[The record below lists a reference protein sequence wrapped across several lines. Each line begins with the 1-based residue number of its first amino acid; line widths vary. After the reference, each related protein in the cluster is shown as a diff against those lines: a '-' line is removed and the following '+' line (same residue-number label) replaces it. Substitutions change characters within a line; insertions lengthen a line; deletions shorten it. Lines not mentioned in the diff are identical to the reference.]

1 MLVIALVFCDFD
13 IEMLLCVYSATI
25 SGGAQNLNVKGKK
38 MIEQIDR
45 IKRLKYRSFYTG
57 TKETDLILG
66 NFAEKYLDTLELEQL
81 DDYEELLK
89 IEDPR
94 LYKWITG
101 MEVAPTTFQ
110 TNVLELIKEF
120 NLSEYLNEK

>member
-1 MLVIALVFCDFD
+1 
-13 IEMLLCVYSATI
+13 
-25 SGGAQNLNVKGKK
+25 

-81 DDYEELLK
+81 E
-89 IEDPR
+89 
-94 LYKWITG
+94 
-101 MEVAPTTFQ
+101 
-110 TNVLELIKEF
+110 
-120 NLSEYLNEK
+120 

>member
-1 MLVIALVFCDFD
+1 VFVSSYYF
-13 IEMLLCVYSATI
+13 
-25 SGGAQNLNVKGKK
+25 GGAQNLNVKGKK

-110 TNVLELIKEF
+110 TTVLELIKEF

>member
-1 MLVIALVFCDFD
+1 MIALVFCDFA

-110 TNVLELIKEF
+110 TTVLELIKEF

>member
-1 MLVIALVFCDFD
+1 
-13 IEMLLCVYSATI
+13 
-25 SGGAQNLNVKGKK
+25 

-66 NFAEKYLDTLELEQL
+66 NFAEKYLHTLELEQL

-101 MEVAPTTFQ
+101 KEEAPGAFQ
-110 TNVLELIKEF
+110 TTVLDLIKEF
-120 NLSEYLNEK
+120 NLPEYLNKK

>member
-1 MLVIALVFCDFD
+1 MCVFSYYF
-13 IEMLLCVYSATI
+13 
-25 SGGAQNLNVKGKK
+25 GGAQNLNVKGKK

-110 TNVLELIKEF
+110 TTVLKLIKEF

>member
-1 MLVIALVFCDFD
+1 
-13 IEMLLCVYSATI
+13 
-25 SGGAQNLNVKGKK
+25 

-101 MEVAPTTFQ
+101 MEVAPTPFQ
-110 TNVLELIKEF
+110 TTVLELIKEF